1 MRDLSLL
8 TISLQ
13 RVIILQPYIWICI
26 MQTLKL
32 EIEDSKIDI
41 VLTIIKNLKK
51 DIVKS
56 YEVIGQSNEA
66 KEFGKLSEKSL
77 NNVWDNAEDSEYDR
91 FLKV

>member
-1 MRDLSLL
+1 
-8 TISLQ
+8 
-13 RVIILQPYIWICI
+13 

-41 VLTIIKNLKK
+41 VLTIIKNLKN

-56 YEVIGQSNEA
+56 YEVIGQPNEI

-77 NNVWDNAEDSEYDR
+77 NNIWDNAEDSEYDR

>member
-1 MRDLSLL
+1 
-8 TISLQ
+8 
-13 RVIILQPYIWICI
+13 

-41 VLTIIKNLKK
+41 VLTIIKNLKN

-56 YEVIGQSNEA
+56 YEIIGQSNET

>member
-1 MRDLSLL
+1 
-8 TISLQ
+8 
-13 RVIILQPYIWICI
+13 

-41 VLTIIKNLKK
+41 VLTIIKNLKN

-56 YEVIGQSNEA
+56 YEVIGQPNET

>member
-1 MRDLSLL
+1 
-8 TISLQ
+8 
-13 RVIILQPYIWICI
+13 

-41 VLTIIKNLKK
+41 VLTIIKNLKN

-56 YEVIGQSNEA
+56 YEVIGQPNEI

-77 NNVWDNAEDSEYDR
+77 NTIWDNAEDSEYDR

>member
-1 MRDLSLL
+1 
-8 TISLQ
+8 
-13 RVIILQPYIWICI
+13 

-41 VLTIIKNLKK
+41 VLTIIKNLKN

-56 YEVIGQSNEA
+56 YEVIGQPNET
-66 KEFGKLSEKSL
+66 KEFSKLSEKSL